1 MKSRLFNSL
10 LRHRIAACTAL
21 AMVATITSARAAPIT
36 IVNGSFEQTL
46 VSGSYEFGTAFPT
59 QEVTGWTTGG
69 YNFVF
74 QSGTADTSGATSQY
88 GIHDMKLWGPGD
100 GSNNGLPVSSP
111 DGGNYLGL
119 DGAFSVQAVSQMIYG
134 LTPGQA
140 ATVTFYYA
148 GAQQHG
154 YTGLNTEQFEVSLG
168 TQHLYTPVLNNTSEG
183 FTGWQSETMTFIP
196 TVSTELLSF
205 FAIGTPSGVP
215 PFSLL
220 DGVTMSSVA
229 QTPEPSSLALLV
241 TGLTGVGS
249 LVRARLKRNNL

>member
-1 MKSRLFNSL
+1 MKPRLFNSL
-10 LRHRIAACTAL
+10 LRYRIAVFTAL
-21 AMVATITSARAAPIT
+21 AMFATFTSVQAAPIT
-36 IVNGSFEQTL
+36 IVNGNFEQTL
-46 VSGSYEFGTAFPT
+46 ISGSYEFGTAFPT
-59 QEVTGWTTGG
+59 QQVTGWTTGG

-88 GIHDMKLWGPGD
+88 GVHDMKLWGPGD
-100 GSNNGLPVSSP
+100 GSNNGLPASSP

-119 DGAFSVQAVSQMIYG
+119 DGAFSVEAVSQTIYG

-140 ATVTFYYA
+140 ATVSFYYA

-154 YTGLNTEQFEVSLG
+154 YTGLNTEQFEDSLG
-168 TQHLYTPVLNNTSEG
+168 TQHLYTPVLDNTSEG
-183 FTGWQSETMTFIP
+183 FTGWQSETMTFTP
-196 TVSTELLSF
+196 TGSSEVLSF
-205 FAIGTPSGVP
+205 LAIGTPSGVP

-241 TGLTGVGS
+241 TGFTAVGG
-249 LVRARLKRNNL
+249 LVRARSRKSL